1 MKKFNLKKIIS
12 IIVFLF
18 IVFFIVYYVKN
29 HWQDF
34 KDIHIV
40 SWWSLATLFF
50 LAPVLFWV
58 TALFFKKSI
67 EPFDPK
73 LCFNEY
79 FGLTV
84 ITLMSNYMI
93 PFSGLGVR
101 AVYMKK
107 KYAFPYHHFL
117 TTVIIG
123 WITSLIIFTLAGI
136 IAIMSYYFRVHQI
149 DRGLL
154 IIFLIVLLICLILF
168 LPLKI
173 KTKNKVVSRVIA
185 PWTLW
190 QNYIKNKKIIIWLF
204 WLTFGQFLITALM
217 FYFAYLTFGFK
228 ITFMDSFLP
237 TALTL
242 YSSLIRLVPASLGFY
257 EIAVVYPSQ
266 VLGLSAAEGFSVA
279 FLTRIVS
286 FFWIFVL
293 GLFFGYILIKSK
305 NKKETFK

>member
-1 MKKFNLKKIIS
+1 MKKLNIKKIVSVIAS
-12 IIVFLF
+12 ILIF
-18 IVFFIVYYVKN
+18 IFIIYYIRN

-34 KDIHIV
+34 QNIHIV
-40 SWWSLATLFF
+40 SWWSLMLLIISTPFLF
-50 LAPVLFWV
+50 LV
-58 TALFFKKSI
+58 TALFFQKSI
-67 EPFDPK
+67 EPYNLK
-73 LCFNEY
+73 LSFNEY
-79 FGLTV
+79 FGLTMV
-84 ITLMSNYMI
+84 TLMGNYLI

-117 TTVIIG
+117 TTVIVG

-136 IAIMSYYFRVHQI
+136 ITLLFDYFIIHQI
-149 DRGLL
+149 DKGLMIVFL
-154 IIFLIVLLICLILF
+154 MIFLICVLSF
-168 LPLKI
+168 FPLNI
-173 KTKNKVVSRVIA
+173 NVKNKTFFRIMA
-185 PWTLW
+185 PLVLW
-190 QNYIKNKKIIIWLF
+190 QDYIKNRKILGELF
-204 WLTFGQFLITALM
+204 WLTFWQFLITALM

-266 VLGLSAAEGFSVA
+266 ILGLSTAEGFSVA

-293 GLFFGYILIKSK
+293 GLIFSYILIKPK
-305 NKKETFK
+305 GKKENFK